1 MMVYNYI
8 LLIIIIIIK
17 LIECNET
24 CAFFILLIYACSQ
37 VKYYDVISGLNKII
51 YKLLNKRFCL
61 LLLLF

>member
-37 VKYYDVISGLNKII
+37 VKYYDVISGLTK
-51 YKLLNKRFCL
+51 
-61 LLLLF
+61 